1 VSAGPADTEPAAS
14 EAASSEPPTSEPA
27 TDGRAGGGAS
37 RLLSGAMLGLASG
50 AILVPLNSTMLAVA
64 LPSVMAEFHV
74 GAATV
79 ASLVTLY
86 LGAVA
91 IALPASGSL
100 GDRFGHRRVFLV
112 GVGAFA
118 LASALAATAVSFEIL
133 ALSRVL
139 QALSGALVSTSSV
152 ALLRAMAPAD
162 RRGSAFGLF
171 DMLVSTSAAIGP
183 LVGGLLVGGLG
194 WRSMFVVAVPVAIF
208 AAVAVGMVVRP
219 RPVVAA
225 PAIGPIGPAGPVGPA
240 SPAGPDSASGV
251 SGVAG
256 VGCAERPVAPRPI
269 DLPGLGLLAGFLVS
283 LLLGLRGLESGGPE
297 ALAVL
302 AAPLF
307 LVVFVWFELRTTH
320 PAVDP
325 RLFVS
330 RSFAAAVV
338 GVFGATVIL
347 HATLVLV
354 PLLVQGLQN
363 GNAQTSGFVLL
374 GISAL
379 GAIAAPI
386 GGRMSDAVGRRQPA
400 VVGML
405 GSAVGLAALWLVAPQ
420 ASTLLLGLLL
430 ALVGFGM
437 GMSGSPR
444 QTAAIEM
451 IEPERVGMAAGT
463 YLTGRYIGGALG
475 ATLAGAVLGGTVT
488 AGGVSTGFGILTLVA
503 LGVAAASVLL
513 PARRALERLSTASAD

>member
-1 VSAGPADTEPAAS
+1 MTEAS
-14 EAASSEPPTSEPA
+14 P
-27 TDGRAGGGAS
+27 GRA
-37 RLLSGAMLGLASG
+37 RLISGAMLGLASG

-64 LPSVMAEFHV
+64 LPSISKEFEV
-74 GAATV
+74 GPASV

-100 GDRFGHRRVFLV
+100 GDRFGHRRVFLF
-112 GVGAFA
+112 GVAAFA
-118 LASALAATAVSFEIL
+118 FASAIAATAVSFEIL

-139 QALSGALVSTSSV
+139 QAVTGALVSTSSV

-171 DMLVSTSAAIGP
+171 DMLVSTSAAVGP
-183 LVGGLLVGGLG
+183 LVGGLLVAGLG
-194 WRSMFVVAVPVAIF
+194 WRSLFVVAVPVAIF
-208 AAVAVGMVVRP
+208 AAVAVGVVARP
-219 RPVVAA
+219 QPVVGGTAQRA
-225 PAIGPIGPAGPVGPA
+225 
-240 SPAGPDSASGV
+240 V
-251 SGVAG
+251 S
-256 VGCAERPVAPRPI
+256 RPI

-283 LLLGLRGLESGGPE
+283 LLLGLRGLESGGSD
-297 ALAVL
+297 ALALL
-302 AAPLF
+302 AAPIF
-307 LVVFVWFELRTTH
+307 LLVFVLFELRAEH

-325 RLFVS
+325 RLFGS
-330 RSFAAAVV
+330 WSFAAAVV

-354 PLLVQGLQN
+354 PLLVERIQG
-363 GNAQTSGFVLL
+363 GDAQTSGFVLL

-379 GAIAAPI
+379 GAVAAPI
-386 GGRMSDAVGRRQPA
+386 GGRVSDAVGRRLPA
-400 VVGML
+400 ALGTLGSVVGL
-405 GSAVGLAALWLVAPQ
+405 VALWLVAPE

-444 QTAAIEM
+444 QTAALEM

-488 AGGVSTGFGILTLVA
+488 AAGVSTGFGILAAVA
-503 LGVAAASVLL
+503 VGVAVASLFL
-513 PARRALERLSTASAD
+513 PARPRLEHAAR

>member
-1 VSAGPADTEPAAS
+1 
-14 EAASSEPPTSEPA
+14 
-27 TDGRAGGGAS
+27 
-37 RLLSGAMLGLASG
+37 
-50 AILVPLNSTMLAVA
+50 
-64 LPSVMAEFHV
+64 
-74 GAATV
+74 
-79 ASLVTLY
+79 
-86 LGAVA
+86 
-91 IALPASGSL
+91 
-100 GDRFGHRRVFLV
+100 
-112 GVGAFA
+112 
-118 LASALAATAVSFEIL
+118 
-133 ALSRVL
+133 
-139 QALSGALVSTSSV
+139 
-152 ALLRAMAPAD
+152 MAP
-162 RRGSAFGLF
+162 RL
-171 DMLVSTSAAIGP
+171 
-183 LVGGLLVGGLG
+183 
-194 WRSMFVVAVPVAIF
+194 WRSS
-208 AAVAVGMVVRP
+208 P
-219 RPVVAA
+219 RR
-225 PAIGPIGPAGPVGPA
+225 
-240 SPAGPDSASGV
+240 SS
-251 SGVAG
+251 
-256 VGCAERPVAPRPI
+256 
-269 DLPGLGLLAGFLVS
+269 
-283 LLLGLRGLESGGPE
+283 
-297 ALAVL
+297 
-302 AAPLF
+302 
-307 LVVFVWFELRTTH
+307 VVFVWFELRTTH

-325 RLFVS
+325 RLFAS

-400 VVGML
+400 VLGML

-488 AGGVSTGFGILTLVA
+488 AGGVSTGFGILALVA
-503 LGVAAASVLL
+503 VGVAAASVLL
-513 PARRALERLSTASAD
+513 PARRTLDRLRTASAD

>member
-1 VSAGPADTEPAAS
+1 MTD
-14 EAASSEPPTSEPA
+14 EAPSQP
-27 TDGRAGGGAS
+27 
-37 RLLSGAMLGLASG
+37 RLITGAMLGLACG

-64 LPSVMAEFHV
+64 LPSIMGEFDV

-139 QALSGALVSTSSV
+139 QAVSGALVSTSSV
-152 ALLRAMAPAD
+152 ALIRAMAQPD

-171 DMLVSTSAAIGP
+171 DMLVATSAAVGP

-194 WRSMFVVAVPVAIF
+194 WRSMFVVAVPVALL
-208 AAVAVGMVVRP
+208 AAFAVGVL
-219 RPVVAA
+219 A
-225 PAIGPIGPAGPVGPA
+225 PPQRVGARA
-240 SPAGPDSASGV
+240 S
-251 SGVAG
+251 
-256 VGCAERPVAPRPI
+256 PRPI
-269 DLPGLGLLAGFLVS
+269 DIPGLGLLAAFLVT
-283 LLLGLRGLESGGPE
+283 LLVGLRGLENRGPE
-297 ALAVL
+297 TIAIV
-302 AAPLF
+302 AAPAL
-307 LVVFVWFELRTTH
+307 LVAFVLFELRTDH
-320 PAVDP
+320 PAIDP
-325 RLFVS
+325 RLFAS
-330 RSFAAAVV
+330 RSFTAAVV

-354 PLLVQGLQN
+354 PLLVEQLQG
-363 GNAQTSGFVLL
+363 GNAQTSGLVLL

-386 GGRMSDAVGRRQPA
+386 GGRVSDAVGRRRPA
-400 VVGML
+400 VLGML
-405 GSAVGLAALWLVAPQ
+405 ASAAGLVALWLVAPE

-430 ALVGFGM
+430 AIVGFGM
-437 GMSGSPR
+437 GLSGSPR
-444 QTAAIEM
+444 QAAALEM

-488 AGGVSTGFGILTLVA
+488 AAGVSTGFGILAVVA
-503 LGVAAASVLL
+503 GVVAGVSMFL
-513 PARRALERLSTASAD
+513 PARRPSATAKIESP

>member
-1 VSAGPADTEPAAS
+1 
-14 EAASSEPPTSEPA
+14 
-27 TDGRAGGGAS
+27 
-37 RLLSGAMLGLASG
+37 MLGLASG

-64 LPSVMAEFHV
+64 LPSISKEFEV
-74 GAATV
+74 GPATV

-100 GDRFGHRRVFLV
+100 GDRFGHRRVFLF
-112 GVGAFA
+112 GVAAFA
-118 LASALAATAVSFEIL
+118 FASAIAATAVSFEIL

-139 QALSGALVSTSSV
+139 QAVTGALVSTSSV

-171 DMLVSTSAAIGP
+171 DMLVSTSAAVGP
-183 LVGGLLVGGLG
+183 LVGGLLVAGLG
-194 WRSMFVVAVPVAIF
+194 WRSLFVVAVPVAIF
-208 AAVAVGMVVRP
+208 AAVAVG
-219 RPVVAA
+219 VVAR
-225 PAIGPIGPAGPVGPA
+225 PQ
-240 SPAGPDSASGV
+240 
-251 SGVAG
+251 
-256 VGCAERPVAPRPI
+256 PVAHATLRRATARPI
-269 DLPGLGLLAGFLVS
+269 DLPGLALLAGFLVS
-283 LLLGLRGLESGGPE
+283 LLLGLRGLESGGSE
-297 ALAVL
+297 ALALLV
-302 AAPLF
+302 APIF
-307 LVVFVWFELRTTH
+307 LLVFVLFELRAEH

-325 RLFVS
+325 RLFGS
-330 RSFAAAVV
+330 WSFAAAVV

-354 PLLVQGLQN
+354 PLLVERIQG
-363 GNAQTSGFVLL
+363 GDAQTSGFVLL

-379 GAIAAPI
+379 GAVAAPI
-386 GGRMSDAVGRRQPA
+386 GGRVSDAVGRRLPA
-400 VVGML
+400 VLGTL
-405 GSAVGLAALWLVAPQ
+405 GSVVGLVALWLVAPE

-444 QTAAIEM
+444 QTAALEM

-488 AGGVSTGFGILTLVA
+488 AAGVSTGFGILAAVA
-503 LGVAAASVLL
+503 VGVAVASLFL
-513 PARRALERLSTASAD
+513 PARRRMEHAAR

>member
-1 VSAGPADTEPAAS
+1 MS
-14 EAASSEPPTSEPA
+14 EAASDGPTEPSA
-27 TDGRAGGGAS
+27 GRPS
-37 RLLSGAMLGLASG
+37 RLISGAMLGLASG

-64 LPSVMAEFHV
+64 LPSVMREFSV

-100 GDRFGHRRVFLV
+100 GDRFGHRRVFLI

-118 LASALAATAVSFEIL
+118 VASALAATAGSFEIL

-139 QALSGALVSTSSV
+139 QAVSGALVSTTSV

-171 DMLVSTSAAIGP
+171 DMLVSTSAAVGP

-194 WRSMFVVAVPVAIF
+194 WRSMFVVAIPVAIF
-208 AAVAVGMVVRP
+208 AAIAVGAVVRP
-219 RPVVAA
+219 RPSV
-225 PAIGPIGPAGPVGPA
+225 
-240 SPAGPDSASGV
+240 
-251 SGVAG
+251 VAG
-256 VGCAERPVAPRPI
+256 VGLSAGPPIGPTRSAPRPI
-269 DLPGLGLLAGFLVS
+269 DLPGLALLAGFLVA
-283 LLLGLRGLESGGPE
+283 LLLGLRGLEDSGPE

-302 AAPLF
+302 AAPAF
-307 LVVFVWFELRTTH
+307 LVVFVWFELRTSH

-325 RLFVS
+325 RLFAS
-330 RSFAAAVV
+330 RSFAAAVL

-354 PLLVQGLQN
+354 PLLVERIQN

-386 GGRMSDAVGRRQPA
+386 GGRMSDAIGRRRPA
-400 VVGML
+400 VLGML
-405 GSAVGLAALWLVAPQ
+405 GSAAGLAVLWAVAPG

-475 ATLAGAVLGGTVT
+475 ATLAGAVLGSTVT
-488 AGGVSTGFGILTLVA
+488 ASGVSTGFGILAAVA

-513 PARRALERLSTASAD
+513 PARGRLVRVADPAI

>member
-1 VSAGPADTEPAAS
+1 VTEPAR
-14 EAASSEPPTSEPA
+14 EPLGE
-27 TDGRAGGGAS
+27 RRS
-37 RLLSGAMLGLASG
+37 RLITGAMLGLAAG

-64 LPSVMAEFHV
+64 LPSISTEFAV
-74 GAATV
+74 GPATV

-112 GVGAFA
+112 GVAAFA
-118 LASALAATAVSFEIL
+118 LASALAAAAVSFEIL
-133 ALSRVL
+133 AVSRVL
-139 QALSGALVSTSSV
+139 QAASGALVSTSSV
-152 ALLRAMAPAD
+152 ALLRAIAPAD

-208 AAVAVGMVVRP
+208 AAVAVGAVVRP
-219 RPVVAA
+219 RP
-225 PAIGPIGPAGPVGPA
+225 PA
-240 SPAGPDSASGV
+240 SEPASGV
-251 SGVAG
+251 AAARDRRV
-256 VGCAERPVAPRPI
+256 VPRPI
-269 DLPGLGLLAGFLVS
+269 DLPGLGLLAAFLVS
-283 LLLGLRGLESGGPE
+283 LLLGLRGLEEGGAEGP
-297 ALAVL
+297 ALL
-302 AAPLF
+302 AAPAL
-307 LVVFVWFELRTTH
+307 LAVFIWFELRTDH

-325 RLFVS
+325 HLFAS

-354 PLLVQGLQN
+354 PLLVERLQN

-386 GGRMSDAVGRRQPA
+386 GGRLSDAVGRRRPA
-400 VVGML
+400 VLGML
-405 GSAVGLAALWLVAPQ
+405 ASVAGLVALWLVAPQ
-420 ASTLLLGLLL
+420 VSSLLLGLLL
-430 ALVGFGM
+430 GVVGFGM
-437 GMSGSPR
+437 GMAGSPR
-444 QTAAIEM
+444 QTAALEM

-488 AGGVSTGFGILTLVA
+488 AGGVSTGFGILAAVA
-503 LGVAAASVLL
+503 LGVALISLLL
-513 PARRALERLSTASAD
+513 PPRRPVNATIGR

>member
-1 VSAGPADTEPAAS
+1 
-14 EAASSEPPTSEPA
+14 
-27 TDGRAGGGAS
+27 
-37 RLLSGAMLGLASG
+37 MLGLASG

-64 LPSVMAEFHV
+64 LPSISKEFEV
-74 GAATV
+74 GPATV

-100 GDRFGHRRVFLV
+100 GDRFGHRRVFLF
-112 GVGAFA
+112 GVAAFA
-118 LASALAATAVSFEIL
+118 FASAIAATAVSFEIL

-139 QALSGALVSTSSV
+139 QAVSGALVSTSSV
-152 ALLRAMAPAD
+152 ALLRAMAPPD

-171 DMLVSTSAAIGP
+171 DMLVSTSAAVGP

-208 AAVAVGMVVRP
+208 AAVAVGIVARP
-219 RPVVAA
+219 QP
-225 PAIGPIGPAGPVGPA
+225 
-240 SPAGPDSASGV
+240 
-251 SGVAG
+251 VAG
-256 VGCAERPVAPRPI
+256 ATARRATPRPI

-283 LLLGLRGLESGGPE
+283 LLFGLRGLENGGSESP
-297 ALAVL
+297 ALV
-302 AAPLF
+302 AAPVF
-307 LVVFVWFELRTTH
+307 LLVFVLFELRAEH

-325 RLFVS
+325 RLFTS
-330 RSFAAAVV
+330 WSFAAAVV

-354 PLLVQGLQN
+354 PLLVERIQA

-379 GAIAAPI
+379 GAVAAPI
-386 GGRMSDAVGRRQPA
+386 GGRVSDAVGRRLPA
-400 VVGML
+400 VLGML
-405 GSAVGLAALWLVAPQ
+405 GSGIGLVALWLVAPE
-420 ASTLLLGLLL
+420 ASTLALGLLL

-444 QTAAIEM
+444 QTAALEM

-488 AGGVSTGFGILTLVA
+488 AAGVSTGFGLLAAVA
-503 LGVAAASVLL
+503 VGVAVASMFL
-513 PARRALERLSTASAD
+513 PARRRLEQVAR

>member
-1 VSAGPADTEPAAS
+1 MNEGPGGVAP
-14 EAASSEPPTSEPA
+14 
-27 TDGRAGGGAS
+27 AGGQA
-37 RLLSGAMLGLASG
+37 RLMTGAMLGLASG

-64 LPSVMAEFHV
+64 LPSVMEEFGV

-118 LASALAATAVSFEIL
+118 LASGLAATAVSFEVL

-139 QALSGALVSTSSV
+139 QAVSGALVSTSSV
-152 ALLRAMAPAD
+152 ALLREMAPPD

-183 LVGGLLVGGLG
+183 HVGGLLVAGLG
-194 WRSMFVVAVPVAIF
+194 WRWIFIVAVPVALL
-208 AAVAVGMVVRP
+208 ALVTVGALARPPAVRVR
-219 RPVVAA
+219 
-225 PAIGPIGPAGPVGPA
+225 G
-240 SPAGPDSASGV
+240 
-251 SGVAG
+251 
-256 VGCAERPVAPRPI
+256 APRPI
-269 DLPGLGLLAGFLVS
+269 DLPGLGILAVFLIV
-283 LLLGLRGLESGGPE
+283 LLLGLRELERGGSPLV
-297 ALAVL
+297 AVAAAAVLLAV
-302 AAPLF
+302 F
-307 LVVFVWFELRTTH
+307 VLVERRTEH

-325 RLFVS
+325 HLFAS
-330 RSFAAAVV
+330 RSFTAAVV

-347 HATLVLV
+347 HGTLVLV
-354 PLLVQGLQN
+354 PLLVEELQS

-386 GGRMSDAVGRRQPA
+386 GGRMSDAVGRRRPA
-400 VVGML
+400 VIGML
-405 GSAVGLAALWLVAPQ
+405 ACVVGLAVLWLVAPE
-420 ASTLLLGLLL
+420 ATTLLLGLML

-437 GMSGSPR
+437 GLAGAPR
-444 QTAAIEM
+444 QAAALEA

-463 YLTGRYIGGALG
+463 YLTGRYIGGAIG

-488 AGGVSTGFGILTLVA
+488 AAGVSTGFGLLTAVA
-503 LGVAAASVLL
+503 VGVTIASLFL
-513 PARRALERLSTASAD
+513 PARAVSTADRVAVAAGR

>member
-1 VSAGPADTEPAAS
+1 MNEGPSGAAGAA
-14 EAASSEPPTSEPA
+14 PG
-27 TDGRAGGGAS
+27 DGTP
-37 RLLSGAMLGLASG
+37 LISGAMLGLASG

-64 LPSVMAEFHV
+64 LPSVMTEFNV

-100 GDRFGHRRVFLV
+100 GDRFGHRRLFLI
-112 GVGAFA
+112 GVAAFA
-118 LASALAATAVSFEIL
+118 FASALAATAGSFEVL
-133 ALSRVL
+133 AVSRVL
-139 QALSGALVSTSSV
+139 QAVSGAFVSTSSV
-152 ALLRAMAPAD
+152 ALLRAMAPPD

-171 DMLVSTSAAIGP
+171 DMLVSTSAAVGP

-194 WRSMFVVAVPVAIF
+194 WRSLFIVAVPVALL
-208 AAVAVGMVVRP
+208 AAVAVGLLAPP
-219 RPVVAA
+219 RLAEARAA
-225 PAIGPIGPAGPVGPA
+225 
-240 SPAGPDSASGV
+240 S
-251 SGVAG
+251 
-256 VGCAERPVAPRPI
+256 RPI
-269 DLPGLGLLAGFLVS
+269 DLPGLGLVGAFLLA
-283 LLLGLRGLESGGPE
+283 LLIGLRGLEDGSS
-297 ALAVL
+297 AVIAIL
-302 AAPLF
+302 AAPVLLLLF
-307 LVVFVWFELRTTH
+307 VFVELRTDH

-325 RLFVS
+325 RLFGS
-330 RSFAAAVV
+330 RPFAAAVL

-354 PLLVQGLQN
+354 PLLVERLQG
-363 GNAQTSGFVLL
+363 GNAQTSGLVLL

-386 GGRMSDAVGRRQPA
+386 GGRWSDLVGRRQPA
-400 VVGML
+400 ILGTL
-405 GSAVGLAALWLVAPQ
+405 GSVAGLAALWLVAPG

-437 GMSGSPR
+437 GLAGSPR
-444 QTAAIEM
+444 QTAALEM

-488 AGGVSTGFGILTLVA
+488 AGGVSTGFGILAAVA
-503 LGVAAASVLL
+503 AGVAVSSLLL
-513 PARRALERLSTASAD
+513 PARSPVNRLADPAATIGG

>member
-1 VSAGPADTEPAAS
+1 
-14 EAASSEPPTSEPA
+14 
-27 TDGRAGGGAS
+27 
-37 RLLSGAMLGLASG
+37 MLGLASG

-64 LPSVMAEFHV
+64 LPSVMAEFEV

-112 GVGAFA
+112 GVAAFA
-118 LASALAATAVSFEIL
+118 LASALAATAASFEIL

-139 QALSGALVSTSSV
+139 QAASGALVSTSSV
-152 ALLRAMAPAD
+152 ALLRAMAPPD

-171 DMLVSTSAAIGP
+171 DMLVSTSAAVGP

-194 WRSMFVVAVPVAIF
+194 WRSLFVVAVPVALL
-208 AAVAVGMVVRP
+208 AAFAVGALARP
-219 RPVVAA
+219 Q
-225 PAIGPIGPAGPVGPA
+225 
-240 SPAGPDSASGV
+240 GV
-251 SGVAG
+251 EAR
-256 VGCAERPVAPRPI
+256 ATPRPI
-269 DLPGLGLLAGFLVS
+269 DLPGLGLLAAFLIA
-283 LLLGLRGLESGGPE
+283 LLLGLRGLENGGPE
-297 ALAVL
+297 AVAIL
-302 AAPLF
+302 AAPALLAVF
-307 LVVFVWFELRTTH
+307 ILVELRTDH

-325 RLFVS
+325 RLFAS

-347 HATLVLV
+347 HGTLVLV
-354 PLLVQGLQN
+354 PLLVERLQG

-386 GGRMSDAVGRRQPA
+386 GGRVSDAVGRRRPA
-400 VVGML
+400 VLGML
-405 GSAVGLAALWLVAPQ
+405 ASVAGLGALWLVAPE
-420 ASTLLLGLLL
+420 ASAVGLGLLL
-430 ALVGFGM
+430 AIVGFGM

-444 QTAAIEM
+444 QTAALEM

-488 AGGVSTGFGILTLVA
+488 AAGVSTGFGILAAVA
-503 LGVAAASVLL
+503 VVVAAASLFL
-513 PARRALERLSTASAD
+513 PARRGLPR

>member
-1 VSAGPADTEPAAS
+1 VTEAS
-14 EAASSEPPTSEPA
+14 P
-27 TDGRAGGGAS
+27 GRA
-37 RLLSGAMLGLASG
+37 RLISGAMLGLASG

-64 LPSVMAEFHV
+64 LPSISKEFEV
-74 GAATV
+74 GPATV

-100 GDRFGHRRVFLV
+100 GDRFGHRRVFLF
-112 GVGAFA
+112 GVAAFA
-118 LASALAATAVSFEIL
+118 FASAIAATAVSFEIL

-139 QALSGALVSTSSV
+139 QAVTGALVSTSSV

-171 DMLVSTSAAIGP
+171 DMLVSTSAAVGP
-183 LVGGLLVGGLG
+183 LVGGLLVAGLG
-194 WRSMFVVAVPVAIF
+194 WRSLFVVAVPVAIF
-208 AAVAVGMVVRP
+208 AAVAVG
-219 RPVVAA
+219 VVAR
-225 PAIGPIGPAGPVGPA
+225 PQ
-240 SPAGPDSASGV
+240 
-251 SGVAG
+251 
-256 VGCAERPVAPRPI
+256 PVAHATLRRATARPI
-269 DLPGLGLLAGFLVS
+269 DLPGLALLAGFLVS
-283 LLLGLRGLESGGPE
+283 LLLGLRGLESGGSE
-297 ALAVL
+297 ALALL
-302 AAPLF
+302 AAPIF
-307 LVVFVWFELRTTH
+307 LLVFVLFELRAEH

-325 RLFVS
+325 RLFS
-330 RSFAAAVV
+330 SWSFAAAVV

-354 PLLVQGLQN
+354 PLLVERIQG
-363 GNAQTSGFVLL
+363 GDAQTSGFVLL

-379 GAIAAPI
+379 GAVAAPI
-386 GGRMSDAVGRRQPA
+386 GGRVSDAVGRRMPA
-400 VVGML
+400 VLGTL
-405 GSAVGLAALWLVAPQ
+405 GSVIGLVALWLVAPE

-444 QTAAIEM
+444 QTAALEM

-488 AGGVSTGFGILTLVA
+488 AAGVSTGFGILAAVAVGVA
-503 LGVAAASVLL
+503 LASLFL
-513 PARRALERLSTASAD
+513 PARRRPAAED